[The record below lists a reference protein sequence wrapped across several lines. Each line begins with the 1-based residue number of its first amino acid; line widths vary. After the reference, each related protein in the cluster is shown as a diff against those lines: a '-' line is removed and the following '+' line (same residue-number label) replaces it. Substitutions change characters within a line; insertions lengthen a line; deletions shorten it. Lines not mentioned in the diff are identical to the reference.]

1 MTTPLTR
8 EPLTLLRDHARLPG
22 AEHLLD
28 PVRLSALLG
37 REVRLERVRIKPGAS
52 VLVSFRTLDTDTAA
66 AAAPAGAAPG
76 AEVDVVG
83 WAVLVLSRDKRDNAL
98 RRAARHGAEV
108 REHPLPS
115 ALPSTTGGYLLS
127 GGLDSDPRLGSEA
140 ARVLRREESATP
152 VRVLSY
158 NPARHAVLLLPGTGE
173 VVRVA
178 VRPLDPVLQ
187 VVERWRELGLPTLE
201 QRLWRERSGVLVS
214 RQWGDGDLAALAA
227 HPRSMTAAAHLGG
240 VIARLHA
247 ADVTGRD
254 LPEARLGALV
264 PQASEAVS
272 DLLPHRAAQIQRL
285 SARLHGVLDGDAPA
299 VLIHGDLSPDQ
310 VLVSADQTAVP
321 GEGCLPLRVVDLD
334 RSGLG
339 PAQADLGS
347 WIASCLLAGVEE
359 QAAAFLEGYARRRAL
374 PCADELAA
382 WTARALLAAAL
393 DPMRRYRED
402 WLPAVEQRLA
412 LAEAVLERPER
423 LPLPAMAPAP
433 TRSAGEESLVPARV
447 EHEGGT
453 LTVRR
458 AWADDGRGLP
468 LELTED
474 TAGTSGAPL
483 RAGRLDPG
491 TGEVTVFEAGTDPRL
506 PGLARVL
513 VEHAGATVVSHRPGK
528 RAVVRTRDDH
538 GTVRYVKIVRP
549 GRAPRLLDAIDRAA
563 DFAGPFRTAQVL
575 AASGD
580 TVTFAALPGHL
591 LHDGLPVEDGTWRC
605 AWRES
610 LSAWSAAVES
620 SRLRLREER
629 EGAAAHDSGIH
640 DPAVHGPAAEA
651 EVLTAWCERAAAVD
665 PAGEPARA
673 RAVAAAQRD
682 LARLG
687 GPAGLAL
694 IHRDLHDK
702 QILWQAGEPPALLDV
717 DTATLGDPALDAANL
732 RAHATWRELQGHWSA
747 EQATVVREEVDR
759 AALRLGIQPDA
770 LAAYE
775 SGTLARLACV
785 YAFRPRWRAA
795 AHALAA
801 SLDPGF
807 KPPRTQ
813 AHTPIHGPAP
823 ALGPAPHSL
832 PAPAGDPHT
841 QDGSAVRL
849 ERSMSR

>member
-1 MTTPLTR
+1 HHLHHPRRHHRGRPGPRDLAGGRPDPRGRHPGRARRRSRLPLLALDHRAAQRPGEHDAAERRCLRAGRCCARAGPCVVRAVRRPGGTVTSGGPAMTTPLTR

-52 VLVSFRTLDTDTAA
+52 VLVSFRTLDTDAAA

-310 VLVSADQTAVP
+310 VLASADQTAVP

-359 QAAAFLEGYARRRAL
+359 QA
-374 PCADELAA
+374 
-382 WTARALLAAAL
+382 
-393 DPMRRYRED
+393 
-402 WLPAVEQRLA
+402 
-412 LAEAVLERPER
+412 
-423 LPLPAMAPAP
+423 
-433 TRSAGEESLVPARV
+433 
-447 EHEGGT
+447 
-453 LTVRR
+453 
-458 AWADDGRGLP
+458 
-468 LELTED
+468 
-474 TAGTSGAPL
+474 
-483 RAGRLDPG
+483 
-491 TGEVTVFEAGTDPRL
+491 
-506 PGLARVL
+506 
-513 VEHAGATVVSHRPGK
+513 
-528 RAVVRTRDDH
+528 
-538 GTVRYVKIVRP
+538 
-549 GRAPRLLDAIDRAA
+549 
-563 DFAGPFRTAQVL
+563 
-575 AASGD
+575 
-580 TVTFAALPGHL
+580 
-591 LHDGLPVEDGTWRC
+591 
-605 AWRES
+605 
-610 LSAWSAAVES
+610 
-620 SRLRLREER
+620 
-629 EGAAAHDSGIH
+629 
-640 DPAVHGPAAEA
+640 
-651 EVLTAWCERAAAVD
+651 
-665 PAGEPARA
+665 
-673 RAVAAAQRD
+673 
-682 LARLG
+682 
-687 GPAGLAL
+687 
-694 IHRDLHDK
+694 
-702 QILWQAGEPPALLDV
+702 
-717 DTATLGDPALDAANL
+717 
-732 RAHATWRELQGHWSA
+732 
-747 EQATVVREEVDR
+747 
-759 AALRLGIQPDA
+759 
-770 LAAYE
+770 
-775 SGTLARLACV
+775 
-785 YAFRPRWRAA
+785 
-795 AHALAA
+795 
-801 SLDPGF
+801 
-807 KPPRTQ
+807 
-813 AHTPIHGPAP
+813 
-823 ALGPAPHSL
+823 
-832 PAPAGDPHT
+832 
-841 QDGSAVRL
+841 
-849 ERSMSR
+849 